1 MADGSPKA
9 KGAAEPSEP
18 DKAAYTTIKT
28 MLFAFEGTDLYD
40 LEDEMIQLRH
50 AVGKLDSTSY
60 NVDWCSLG
68 LRDSENEMMSDL
80 KIFLPEK
87 DEVDR
92 KTLYIIYYGGRSSFY
107 KDQGLVFHRLAP
119 RFQQCQ
125 YPSAVS

>member
-9 KGAAEPSEP
+9 KGAAEPSKP
-18 DKAAYTTIKT
+18 DKAAYTAIKT
-28 MLFAFEGTDLYD
+28 MLFAFEGTDLYY

-50 AVGKLDSTSY
+50 AMGKLDSVFY

-107 KDQGLVFHRLAP
+107 KGQGLVFHR
-119 RFQQCQ
+119 
-125 YPSAVS
+125 